1 MATKYKFGKIEKH
14 QGDNNT
20 PRRMKV
26 AKNGEDCY
34 RWQMTTLSK
43 MLVQQDK
50 THKRENDKPSMNK
63 NGQERRGLLLIVNDC
78 KTILSIDNA

>member
-1 MATKYKFGKIEKH
+1 MTKKYKFGKIEKHQGDNNKPRRNKNGQEWPGMAKNGEDCHRLLMTTKYKFGMIKKH

-34 RWQMTTLSK
+34 RW
-43 MLVQQDK
+43 
-50 THKRENDKPSMNK
+50 
-63 NGQERRGLLLIVNDC
+63 
-78 KTILSIDNA
+78 